1 MRRYVSLVV
10 ILGILALLGG
20 MFYQLLAPFLLPMFL
35 AAMTAIVAE
44 PLQAWMLRKC
54 GDRRTVAAGLTTG
67 ILVASVLLPALVITI
82 LAATQLVGFT
92 QEFLSLDLADQRA
105 HRRDL
110 IQPALDLIAAWFPQT
125 SPEQLE
131 QGINQGIR
139 AAADRIAG
147 NTLAL
152 ATSTM
157 GAVIGFVVATAV
169 YLTALFFFLSDGP
182 SLIQALRE
190 MVPVESE
197 QQERM
202 ALEFTKVTR
211 AVVTATLLAAVVQAL
226 LTASAMQVLGFGH
239 FLVFLVI
246 TTIAALIPMVG
257 AWLVW
262 LPFVVVLAADGHYS
276 SAVGLALFGWF
287 GISLVDNIV
296 RMYIL
301 NTDAQLHPLLALVSV
316 LGALEVMGL
325 WGIFIGP
332 IVASCFT
339 AALRIANQELRL
351 IMLEQRQARA
361 APPA

>member
-10 ILGILALLGG
+10 ILGILAMLGG

-44 PLQAWMLRKC
+44 PLRAWMLRRC
-54 GDRRTVAAGLTTG
+54 GDRRTLAAGLTTG
-67 ILVASVLLPALVITI
+67 LLVSGVLLPALVTTS

-105 HRRDL
+105 HRREL
-110 IQPALDLIAAWFPQT
+110 IQPALDLVATWFPQT
-125 SPEQLE
+125 SPEQLQQE
-131 QGINQGIR
+131 INKGIR

-152 ATSTM
+152 ASSTM
-157 GAVIGFVVATAV
+157 GAVVGFVVATMV
-169 YLTALFFFLSDGP
+169 YLTALFFFLADGTN
-182 SLIQALRE
+182 LIRALRE
-190 MVPVESE
+190 LVPVESE

-211 AVVTATLLAAVVQAL
+211 AVVTATLLAAIVQAL
-226 LTASAMQVLGFGH
+226 LTALAMQVLGFGH

-246 TTIAALIPMVG
+246 TTVAALIPMVG
-257 AWLVW
+257 AWLIW
-262 LPFVVVLAADGHYS
+262 LPFVFVLAADGRYGA
-276 SAVGLALFGWF
+276 AVGLALFGWF

-301 NTDAQLHPLLALVSV
+301 NSDAQLHPLLALVSV

-351 IMLEQRQARA
+351 ILLEPRDVRA